1 MVIVEEELNGTDID
15 NIGNVEDYS
24 PKVVFIDEECGNL
37 IVVNDGEEFTKYMNQ
52 KKKSDVLQ

>member
-1 MVIVEEELNGTDID
+1 MVIVEEELNGIDID

-37 IVVNDGEEFTKYMNQ
+37 IVVNDGEEFTEYMN
-52 KKKSDVLQ
+52 